1 MEKVIKDGKVGVLV
15 SPGYGAGF
23 YTWGAPQEAIFN
35 PTLVQLIQNEKFAE
49 AIRFVQTNWEDTYTG
64 GMRDLVVIWIPQG
77 SVFQIV
83 EYDGSE
89 SLVLMDEIHWIT
101 A

>member
-35 PTLVQLIQNEKFAE
+35 PTLVQLIEDKKFTE